1 MGSRLACNACSRRRA
16 MVSFVLCTGEANHSS
31 TNPSKF
37 RQGCSR
43 ANGCKLS
50 LVFGWH
56 SIVYLIMWGSCG
68 ASLLGY
74 ACRDVLLG
82 HSWMQRTSK
91 APAQGRHADQTS
103 TAPAHVC
110 GRASGR
116 EKRRGEREGDRER
129 RQPWRTKAGG
139 APGACNTL
147 RGQPLRRN
155 AHRGQNITAPAHG
168 RHAEQIGTALAH
180 GRHAEQICAGAHQR
194 GQPRTKMPTESRLAR
209 PLRTEDTQSGPAH
222 PLRPPYHDF
231 APTPFWTVFRPP
243 LLGQNS

>member
-1 MGSRLACNACSRRRA
+1 MGSHIQQWVQGLGSRLACNACSRRRA

-147 RGQPLRRN
+147 MGAAPAQKCPRRAEYHGPCARKARRADWHGPCSRKTRRADLRRCAPKRAAPHKN
-155 AHRGQNITAPAHG
+155 AH
-168 RHAEQIGTALAH
+168 
-180 GRHAEQICAGAHQR
+180 
-194 GQPRTKMPTESRLAR
+194 
-209 PLRTEDTQSGPAH
+209 
-222 PLRPPYHDF
+222 
-231 APTPFWTVFRPP
+231 
-243 LLGQNS
+243 